1 MSSFQKLWENMQ
13 AAKQSQSSPHD
24 DKAMSAIR
32 TGIGI
37 REEFWDDFLQVIN
50 NSEGLSQLLD
60 IPVTKIAS
68 WHEKVKQVLDQVQ
81 KADAT
86 PDPKDNGKLLK
97 TGQSDEIDPHT
108 VVTNQIN

>member
-13 AAKQSQSSPHD
+13 AGKQTSPQD

-37 REEFWDDFLQVIN
+37 RDDFWDDFLQVIN
-50 NSEGLSQLLD
+50 NSEGLSELLD
-60 IPVTKIAS
+60 IPITKIS
-68 WHEKVKQVLDQVQ
+68 GWHEKVKTCLDKVQ
-81 KADAT
+81 KADSM

-97 TGQSDEIDPHT
+97 TGQSDDIDPHT
-108 VVTNQIN
+108 VVMNPLN